1 MSELAISISTDPIF
15 RARRRSEQGFTL
27 IEMLVAVAIA
37 AILTSI
43 AAPSVAQL
51 AASLQLTAASN
62 TLVSSLHLARNEA
75 IKRNG
80 RVVLCKTTDGIHC
93 AATGGWEQGWIIFH
107 DSNNNSLHE
116 DAEPIIQHQQ
126 ALSASLRMT
135 GNATV
140 GSYISFVATG
150 GTRLVGGGFQAGTLT
165 LCRASTSAA
174 DARQV
179 ILNAA
184 GRPRT
189 QKAAIPSCE

>member
-1 MSELAISISTDPIF
+1 MNEPEISVSTVSMDREGRHP
-15 RARRRSEQGFTL
+15 EQGFTL

-51 AASLQLTAASN
+51 AASLQLSSASN
-62 TLVSSLHLARNEA
+62 TLVSSLHIARNEA

-93 AATGGWEQGWIIFH
+93 TATGGWEQGWIIFH
-107 DSNNNSLHE
+107 DTNNNSLRE
-116 DAEPIIQHQQ
+116 GAERIIQHQE
-126 ALSASLRMT
+126 ALSGSLRMT

-140 GSYISFVATG
+140 GNYISFVSTG

-165 LCRASTSAA
+165 LCRASMSAV
-174 DARQV
+174 DARQI

-184 GRPRT
+184 GRPRV
-189 QKAAIPSCE
+189 QKTTIRGCE

>member
-1 MSELAISISTDPIF
+1 
-15 RARRRSEQGFTL
+15 
-27 IEMLVAVAIA
+27 
-37 AILTSI
+37 
-43 AAPSVAQL
+43 
-51 AASLQLTAASN
+51 LTAASN
-62 TLVSSLHLARNEA
+62 TLVSSLYLARNEA

-80 RVVLCKTTDGIHC
+80 RVVLCKTIDGIHC

-107 DSNNNSLHE
+107 DTNNNSLRE
-116 DAEPIIQHQQ
+116 DVEPIIQHQQ

-140 GSYISFVATG
+140 ESYISFVSTG

-189 QKAAIPSCE
+189 QKAAIPACE